1 MPIPILRDQF
11 RYPRGRNEPVPCA
24 YRILIISVVAT
35 LALPVFTTRYIH
47 PAFDGLLTRLTEEEA
62 IRLATHLSSSLSPD
76 DDPFRKESF
85 HPRFGET
92 IDTFRRDINLVK
104 IKMFS
109 QDGEIIYSTDRSEIG
124 KINRK
129 KYFHEIVA
137 LGSPYTKVVR
147 KEGKT
152 LEDKVMM
159 TDVVETYVP
168 IVMDGR
174 FAGAFEVYYDISKSK
189 ERLDHLI
196 RRSTYAVFAVTF
208 GLLVAVFFSSA
219 GAYRS
224 IRERNRIEG
233 ALFES
238 EKKYRDL
245 YDKAPDM
252 YQSIDWNGILV
263 DCNKTGAKMLGYA
276 RDELIGKPIQG
287 ILSDRSAANFGKN
300 LPAFRKKEVH
310 LNLELEFIRKDG
322 TRFPA
327 GISAFSEFDREGRF
341 LRIKAIAQD
350 ITDRKQMEK
359 ALRELA
365 ETDPLTKTFNRRSF
379 LRFFEGELDRARRYE
394 RPTSVIMFDLDHFKQ
409 VNDTYGHQTGDSVLV
424 AVADLV
430 RKTIRGPDIFA
441 RYGGEEFLVLC
452 PETDLP
458 GARALA
464 ERIRKI
470 TEQHLHD
477 RAGRVTVSLGACL
490 FREGEDGS
498 ALLRRVDEALYA
510 AKNKGRNRVEIE
522 E

>member
-1 MPIPILRDQF
+1 MNRF
-11 RYPRGRNEPVPCA
+11 RVLIG
-24 YRILIISVVAT
+24 ILIISVVAT

-62 IRLATHLSSSLSPD
+62 IRLATHLASSLSPE

-85 HPRFGET
+85 LPRFGET

-137 LGSPYTKVVR
+137 LGSPFTKVVR
-147 KEGKT
+147 KEAKT

-208 GLLVAVFFSSA
+208 GLLVAVFFSSG

-224 IRERNRIEG
+224 IRERNRIEE

-238 EKKYRDL
+238 ERKYRDL
-245 YDKAPDM
+245 YDNAPDM
-252 YQSIDWNGILV
+252 YQSIDRNGILV
-263 DCNKTGAKMLGYA
+263 ECNETGTKMLGYS
-276 RDELIGKPIQG
+276 REEVIGKPIQG

-327 GISAFSEFDREGRF
+327 GVSAFSEFDREGRF

-365 ETDPLTKTFNRRSF
+365 ETDPLT
-379 LRFFEGELDRARRYE
+379 

-430 RKTIRGPDIFA
+430 RKAIRGPDILS

-458 GARALA
+458 GARSLA
-464 ERIRKI
+464 ERIRKV
-470 TEQHLHD
+470 TEEHLHD

-490 FREGEDGS
+490 FRDEEDG
-498 ALLRRVDEALYA
+498 ATLLRRVDEALYA
-510 AKNKGRNRVEIE
+510 AKEKGRNRVEIE